1 MKLHNGSLY
10 WPKTISSTQKYP
22 ELRESITCDVLIVG
36 GGMSGALCA
45 HTLSAYNLKTVLVEK
60 RIVGSGS
67 SSANTGLLQFSNDKM
82 LHEFIKE
89 IGKDQA
95 VRFYKMCLKAVD
107 ELEKTARSLSK
118 PVEFNRRK
126 SLYYASDTG
135 DVSKLKKEFKA
146 LSKHGFPV
154 SFLEEDEIE
163 ERFGFKKP
171 AALLTDGDAEVNPYK
186 FAQTLLEDA
195 HTRGVQIYE
204 NTAVEEGDREGEYV
218 VMHTPHGT
226 IRAKNVVYSTGYE
239 TIPFAKKLG
248 ADVNRTYAIAT
259 TPVAS
264 LEKWEDKSLIWET
277 KRPYFYMRTTV
288 DGRIVAGGLDEDKME
303 APSNEDIIR
312 ERGRRLLDKIKE
324 HYPSYDME
332 VDSAWGASFGE
343 SDDGL
348 PFIGQHP
355 KKDNIYYCLGFGGNG
370 TVYSMLGAEII
381 KDLILYQSHPDAD
394 IVRLDR

>member
-22 ELRESITCDVLIVG
+22 ELRESLTCDVLIVG

-126 SLYYASDTG
+126 SLYYASDSG
-135 DVSKLKKEFKA
+135 DVSKLKKEYKA

-154 SFLEEDEIE
+154 TFLEEDEIE

-218 VMHTPHGT
+218 IMHTPHGT

-312 ERGRRLLDKIKE
+312 ERGQRLLDKIKE

>member
-22 ELRESITCDVLIVG
+22 ELRESLTCDVLIVG

-126 SLYYASDTG
+126 SLYYASDSG

-171 AALLTDGDAEVNPYK
+171 AALLTGGDAEVNPYK

-303 APSNEDIIR
+303 APSNDDIIR

>member
-107 ELEKTARSLSK
+107 ELEKTAKSLSK

-126 SLYYASDTG
+126 SLYYASDSG

-195 HTRGVQIYE
+195 HNRGMQIYE
-204 NTAVEEGDREGEYV
+204 NTAVEEGDREEEYV
-218 VMHTPHGT
+218 IMHTPHGT
-226 IRAKNVVYSTGYE
+226 IRAKNVIYSTGYE

-312 ERGRRLLDKIKE
+312 ERGQRLLDKIKE

>member
-89 IGKDQA
+89 IGKDEA

-107 ELEKTARSLSK
+107 ELEKTAKSLSQ
-118 PVEFNRRK
+118 PVDFIRRK
-126 SLYYASDTG
+126 SLYYASDEK

-186 FAQTLLEDA
+186 FIQTLMKDA
-195 HTRGVQIYE
+195 HQRGVHIYE
-204 NTAVEEGDREGEYV
+204 NTPVEEAERDGEYV
-218 VMHTPHGT
+218 TMQTSHGT
-226 IRAKNVVYSTGYE
+226 IRAKNVIYSTGYE

-264 LEKWEDKSLIWET
+264 LENWEDQSLIWET

-312 ERGRRLLDKIKE
+312 ERGQRLLDKIKE

>member
-45 HTLSAYNLKTVLVEK
+45 NTLSAYNLKTVLVEK

-89 IGKDQA
+89 IGKDEA

-107 ELEKTARSLSK
+107 ELEKTAKSLSK

-126 SLYYASDTG
+126 SLYYASDSG

-146 LSKHGFPV
+146 LSKYGFPV

-204 NTAVEEGDREGEYV
+204 NTAVEEGDREEEYV

-264 LEKWEDKSLIWET
+264 LEKWEERNLIWET

-312 ERGRRLLDKIKE
+312 ERGQRLLDKIKE

>member
-1 MKLHNGSLY
+1 M
-10 WPKTISSTQKYP
+10 
-22 ELRESITCDVLIVG
+22 
-36 GGMSGALCA
+36 
-45 HTLSAYNLKTVLVEK
+45 
-60 RIVGSGS
+60 
-67 SSANTGLLQFSNDKM
+67 
-82 LHEFIKE
+82 
-89 IGKDQA
+89 
-95 VRFYKMCLKAVD
+95 
-107 ELEKTARSLSK
+107 
-118 PVEFNRRK
+118 
-126 SLYYASDTG
+126 
-135 DVSKLKKEFKA
+135 
-146 LSKHGFPV
+146 
-154 SFLEEDEIE
+154 
-163 ERFGFKKP
+163 
-171 AALLTDGDAEVNPYK
+171 
-186 FAQTLLEDA
+186 
-195 HTRGVQIYE
+195 QIYE
-204 NTAVEEGDREGEYV
+204 NTAVEEGDREEEYV

-312 ERGRRLLDKIKE
+312 ERGQRLLDKIKE

>member
-45 HTLSAYNLKTVLVEK
+45 HTLSAYNLKTVLVDK

-107 ELEKTARSLSK
+107 ELEKTAKSLSK

-126 SLYYASDTG
+126 SLYYASDEK
-135 DVSKLKKEFKA
+135 DVSKIKKEFKA

-195 HTRGVQIYE
+195 HNRGVQIYE
-204 NTAVEEGDREGEYV
+204 NTAVEEGDREEDYV
-218 VMHTPHGT
+218 IMHTPHGT

-288 DGRIVAGGLDEDKME
+288 NGRIVAGGLDEDKME

-312 ERGRRLLDKIKE
+312 ERGQRLLDKIKE

>member
-89 IGKDQA
+89 IGKDEA

-107 ELEKTARSLSK
+107 ELEKTAKSLSK
-118 PVEFNRRK
+118 PVDFTRRK
-126 SLYYASDTG
+126 SLYYASDSG
-135 DVSKLKKEFKA
+135 DVSKLKKEYKA

-154 SFLEEDEIE
+154 TFLEEDEIE
-163 ERFGFKKP
+163 ERFGFKKS

-195 HTRGVQIYE
+195 HNRGVQIYE
-204 NTAVEEGDREGEYV
+204 NTAVEEGEREDEYV
-218 VMHTPHGT
+218 LIHTPHGT
-226 IRAKNVVYSTGYE
+226 IRAKNVIYSTGYE

-264 LEKWEDKSLIWET
+264 LEKWEDRSLIWET

-312 ERGRRLLDKIKE
+312 ERGQRLLDKIKE

-355 KKDNIYYCLGFGGNG
+355 KKDHIYYCLGFGGNG

>member
-22 ELRESITCDVLIVG
+22 ELRESLTCDVLIVG

-126 SLYYASDTG
+126 SLYYASDSG

-154 SFLEEDEIE
+154 SFLEEDEIV

-171 AALLTDGDAEVNPYK
+171 AALLT
-186 FAQTLLEDA
+186 
-195 HTRGVQIYE
+195 
-204 NTAVEEGDREGEYV
+204 
-218 VMHTPHGT
+218 
-226 IRAKNVVYSTGYE
+226 
-239 TIPFAKKLG
+239 
-248 ADVNRTYAIAT
+248 
-259 TPVAS
+259 
-264 LEKWEDKSLIWET
+264 
-277 KRPYFYMRTTV
+277 
-288 DGRIVAGGLDEDKME
+288 
-303 APSNEDIIR
+303 
-312 ERGRRLLDKIKE
+312 
-324 HYPSYDME
+324 
-332 VDSAWGASFGE
+332 
-343 SDDGL
+343 
-348 PFIGQHP
+348 
-355 KKDNIYYCLGFGGNG
+355 
-370 TVYSMLGAEII
+370 
-381 KDLILYQSHPDAD
+381 
-394 IVRLDR
+394 

>member
-107 ELEKTARSLSK
+107 ELEKTAKSLSK

-126 SLYYASDTG
+126 SLYYASDSG

-154 SFLEEDEIE
+154 SILEEDEIE

-195 HTRGVQIYE
+195 HNRGVQIYE
-204 NTAVEEGDREGEYV
+204 NTAVEEGDRDEEYV
-218 VMHTPHGT
+218 IMHTPHGT

-264 LEKWEDKSLIWET
+264 LEKWEERNLIWET

-312 ERGRRLLDKIKE
+312 ERGQRLLDKIKE

-348 PFIGQHP
+348 PFIGHHP

>member
-107 ELEKTARSLSK
+107 ELEKTAKSLSK

-126 SLYYASDTG
+126 SLYYASDSG

-186 FAQTLLEDA
+186 FIQTIMKDA
-195 HTRGVQIYE
+195 HHKGVQVYE
-204 NTAVEEGDREGEYV
+204 NTAVEEADRDGDYV
-218 VMHTPHGT
+218 IMQTPHGI
-226 IRAKNVVYSTGYE
+226 IRAKNVIYSTGYE

-312 ERGRRLLDKIKE
+312 ERGQRLLDKIKE
-324 HYPSYDME
+324 HYPTYDME

>member
-89 IGKDQA
+89 IGKDEA

-107 ELEKTARSLSK
+107 ELEKTAKSLSK

-126 SLYYASDTG
+126 SLYYASDSG

-171 AALLTDGDAEVNPYK
+171 AALLTDEDAEVNPYK

-195 HTRGVQIYE
+195 HNRGVQIYE

-218 VMHTPHGT
+218 NMHTPHGT

-264 LEKWEDKSLIWET
+264 LEKWEERSLIWET

-312 ERGRRLLDKIKE
+312 ERGQRLLDKIKE

>member
-22 ELRESITCDVLIVG
+22 ELRESLTCDVLIVG

-146 LSKHGFPV
+146 LSKYGFPV

-218 VMHTPHGT
+218 IMHTPHGT

-312 ERGRRLLDKIKE
+312 ERGQRLLDKIKE